1 MHVKRRWGRAG
12 GPIFFYGF
20 YNINSTSLSIFFKK
34 KITSKLVKLKFWR
47 SIFGV
52 CDNKCIVKLKI
63 LKRMADINNLFDC
76 FEENERTEAAVQFPN
91 VKKEEEKA

>member
-1 MHVKRRWGRAG
+1 MSKGAG
-12 GPIFFYGF
+12 VAPVAPYFFTVF
-20 YNINSTSLSIFFKK
+20 IKSTAHPYLLFVKK
-34 KITSKLVKLKFWR
+34 KTSQVKLKFRR